1 MHPSIHPS
9 MKTVIIDHD
18 IPVQRFTT
26 DVDGHR
32 AVLEYRRSERV
43 MTITHTG
50 VPPAIGG
57 RGIAAE
63 LMRAALGAARAAG
76 WTVNPVCSYAAAY
89 MRRHPDNA
97 ERQHEEDLLDEALD
111 ESFPASDPPSVGR
124 TS

>member
-1 MHPSIHPS
+1 

-18 IPVQRFTT
+18 IQMQRFTT

-32 AVLEYRRSERV
+32 AVLEYRLSERV

-97 ERQHEEDLLDEALD
+97 ERQHAEDLLDEALD

-124 TS
+124 TT